1 MAGHAP
7 PPSGTAPSRALIVW
21 TLILTGAAT
30 FMAALDNLVVTTAL
44 PVIRDDLGGGLDDL
58 EWIVNGYTLPFACLL
73 LPAAALGD
81 RFGRRRIFSYGIA
94 LFTVASAVAAL
105 AESTDLLIAA
115 RALQGVGAAGIF
127 PLSLTLITAV
137 VPAERRGAALGIW
150 GAINGLAVAGGP
162 LVGGAITD
170 NLSWHWIFWLNVPI
184 GIALLPLV
192 LTRLRE
198 SRAPGVTR
206 LDIPGAVLAST
217 GLFGIVLAVVRGSE
231 HGWTSGTVLTGFVLG
246 GLLMIAFVLWE
257 LRTDAP
263 MLPMRLFR
271 SRAFSA
277 VNATNL
283 LMYAGMFGSIFLL
296 TQFLQLIQGYTPT
309 EAGVRMLPWTA
320 MPLLISPLAG
330 AFSDRIGGRPIVAG
344 GLLAMAGG
352 LGWLA
357 VLAEPEVS
365 YASQVPGFVL
375 CGIGMALFFAAIG
388 EMVMA
393 SVEPREQGI
402 ASGVSNAM
410 RELGGALGV
419 SVLASVFAAQ
429 GGYETPQ
436 RFTDGLVPAVWGG
449 VVALL
454 AATVAVLIAPGRR
467 SRATRAP
474 GAPDAPAERVPVAA

>member
-1 MAGHAP
+1 MAGPTAPTGEAAP
-7 PPSGTAPSRALIVW
+7 PRALIVW

-44 PVIRDDLGGGLDDL
+44 PVIRGDLGGGLDDL

-81 RFGRRRIFSYGIA
+81 RFGRRRIFTYGIA
-94 LFTVASAVAAL
+94 LFTAASALAAL
-105 AESTDLLIAA
+105 AGSTDVLIAA

-127 PLSLTLITAV
+127 PLSLTLISAV
-137 VPAERRGAALGIW
+137 VPAERRGAALGVW

-162 LVGGAITD
+162 LVGGALTD
-170 NLSWHWIFWLNVPI
+170 HLSWHWIFWLNVPI
-184 GIALLPLV
+184 GIALLPLAA
-192 LTRLRE
+192 TRLRE

-217 GLFGIVLAVVRGSE
+217 GLFGLVLAIVRGSE
-231 HGWTSGTVLTGFVLG
+231 HGWTSGSVLTGFILG
-246 GLLMIAFVLWE
+246 GLLLVAFVGWE

-296 TQFLQLIQGYTPT
+296 TQFLQLIQGYSPT
-309 EAGVRMLPWTA
+309 DAGLRMLPWTA
-320 MPLLISPLAG
+320 MPLLVAPLAG
-330 AFSDRIGGRPIVAG
+330 ALSDRIGGRPIVAT
-344 GLLAMAGG
+344 GLVTMAAG
-352 LGWLA
+352 LGWLT
-357 VLAEPEVS
+357 VLAEPGVS
-365 YASQVPGFVL
+365 YVSQIPGFVL
-375 CGIGMALFFAAIG
+375 CGMGMGMFFAAIG

-393 SVEPREQGI
+393 SVEPHEQGI

-449 VVALL
+449 VAALL

-467 SRATRAP
+467 ARRTPAP
-474 GAPDAPAERVPVAA
+474 QEAPAERTPATV